1 MDLSASFQ
9 KFYNT
14 PPQAQHFAP
23 GRVNLIG
30 EHIDYNGGHV
40 LPAPLSVG
48 TYLAIAPRSD
58 QKASFMSLN
67 FENLGI
73 LETDISMADNNKS
86 LHWADYL
93 MGVLNVLKQK
103 DINIPHG
110 FNVLVYGDIPHGS
123 GLSSSASLGVVFTD
137 ALNSLFSLG
146 LDGIEKALI
155 AQKAEHFAGTQCGIM
170 DQFASSMGKKNHAIL
185 LNCETLQYEYVP
197 LNFGDY
203 CLMIINSKKPR
214 ALNESKYNERRHE
227 CGIALTILQQHV
239 SIQSLA
245 ALNNEIFSNYQHFL
259 TDTLQKRVRHVF
271 TENQRTFQARDFLT
285 ENNLVS
291 FGTLL
296 NESHVSLRDDYEV
309 TGFELD
315 KLTELSR
322 NFDGV
327 LGSRMTGAGFGGCA
341 VALVPRDA
349 EEEFKSFISSEYQ
362 QATGLK
368 PEFLVQ

>member
-30 EHIDYNGGHV
+30 EHIDYNGGYV

-58 QKASFMSLN
+58 QKASFISLN

-73 LETDISMADNNKS
+73 VETDISMINNKDS
-86 LHWADYL
+86 LHWTSYL

-103 DINIPHG
+103 NIHIPHG

-123 GLSSSASLGVVFTD
+123 GLSSSASLGVVFID
-137 ALNSLFSLG
+137 ALNNLFSLG

-203 CLMIINSKKPR
+203 CLVIINSKKPR
-214 ALNESKYNERRHE
+214 ALNESKYNERRQE
-227 CGIALTILQQHV
+227 CEFALTILQKHV
-239 SIQSLA
+239 PIESLA
-245 ALNNEIFSNYQHFL
+245 ALDDEIFSSHRHL
-259 TDTLQKRVRHVF
+259 LSDTLQKRVRHVF
-271 TENQRTFQARDFLT
+271 TENQRTFQARNFLI
-285 ENNLVS
+285 ENDLFS
-291 FGTLL
+291 FGKLL
-296 NESHVSLRDDYEV
+296 NESHASLRDDYEV
-309 TGFELD
+309 TGYELD
-315 KLTELSR
+315 KLTELAR
-322 NFDGV
+322 DFDGV

-341 VALVPRDA
+341 IALVPRGM

-362 QATGLK
+362 KNVGLK